1 MPSAVTRF
9 VRLATGFAALLCAAA
24 PVASVG
30 RPAPTRTDVAS
41 GGVVARELTPKA
53 AEAARTKAAV
63 RRELTERGGG
73 TYIGEMLAGRDS
85 ALARW
90 HDLKG
95 VPLKVWIQPAS
106 DIDEW
111 RTSYPMRVRDAFLA
125 WDELELPVRFAF
137 TADSATADVHVTFI
151 DRFEEPISGRT
162 KWARDDDWWIID
174 ADIVL
179 AVHHRSGRAL
189 DDEAMKA
196 MALHEAGHLLGLD
209 HTEDQTSIMA
219 PRVRVRALSPAD
231 RATVRLLYTLPPG
244 GVR

>member
-1 MPSAVTRF
+1 MPFPLSRVL
-9 VRLATGFAALLCAAA
+9 RLATGSAALLCATI
-24 PVASVG
+24 PESSFV
-30 RPAPTRTDVAS
+30 RPPPTRTDVAS
-41 GGVVARELTPKA
+41 GGVLARELTPKA
-53 AEAARTKAAV
+53 VEAARTKAAV
-63 RRELTERGGG
+63 RRELTERGAG
-73 TYIGEMLAGRDS
+73 TYIGEMLAQRDS

-90 HDLKG
+90 HDLNG
-95 VPLKVWIQPAS
+95 VPLKVWIQPES
-106 DIDEW
+106 GVDEW
-111 RTSYPMRVRDAFLA
+111 RAEYAMSVRDAFLA

-137 TADSATADVHVTFI
+137 VADSGAADVHITFI
-151 DRFEEPISGRT
+151 DHFEEPISGRT
-162 KWARDDDWWIID
+162 KWARDDDWWIVD

-179 AVHHRSGRAL
+179 AVHHRSGRTL

-219 PRVRVRALSPAD
+219 PRVRVRSLSEAD